1 MAFDGILMHHL
12 CAELKPLILGGRVDK
27 IHQPEK
33 DELTIGI
40 RGFQHNYTLFIS
52 IDASMPYFTTIHDKR
67 ENPQDPPMFCMLLR
81 KHLVGGKIHDM
92 YTLGYERILVIE
104 IESKNDFGDLEIKKL
119 YAEIMGKHSNIIL
132 TKPNGVIIDSIK
144 RVSMDMSRVRTILP
158 GLRYE
163 ILSTDKID
171 FSLPSEEI
179 SAHLSAHFKSVK
191 LVQALVE
198 GIQGFSPILA
208 KWMCMK
214 LELEPNVTVE
224 QLSSEALLNLE
235 KLFDFI
241 KAPFTSSQRG
251 FIFSDGHGISKR
263 VYFLNDLDPTQSVQG
278 FDSLSEA
285 VDKFFYRSNRE
296 NKMHQRTTSLK
307 KTLSMRIERYRA
319 KLSKQNLELIDAE
332 HADESK
338 QLGELI
344 IAHHYLIEKGMNRV
358 EVQNYYVNPPQAL
371 TIELDTR
378 LDAIENAQRHF
389 KKYNKLKNAL
399 IELKKHISETQEE
412 VAYLEN
418 VLTLLNNADDSKL
431 VEDIREE
438 LVMGGYVKGKS
449 KSNSKSRKST
459 KMIFKQYKSSDG
471 MDILVGK
478 SSLQNDQL
486 TTKIASN
493 KDVWLHTKDIPG
505 SHVIIRTEGITPSE
519 ETLYEAAMITAL
531 HSKAKESSN
540 VPVDYTLVKNV
551 SKPSGSKPGM
561 VIYVGN
567 KTLFVTPDYDFVKKL
582 EKN

>member
-12 CAELKPLILGGRVDK
+12 CAELKPLILGGRIDK

-40 RGFQHNYTLFIS
+40 RGFQQNYTLFIS
-52 IDASMPYFTTIHDKR
+52 IDASMPYFTAIQDKR

-132 TKPNGVIIDSIK
+132 TKPNGIIIDSIK

-171 FSLPSEEI
+171 FSLPSADI
-179 SAHLSAHFKSVK
+179 TAHLSTQYKTTK
-191 LVQALVE
+191 LAQALVE

-208 KWMCMK
+208 KWTCLK
-214 LELEPNVTVE
+214 LDLDPNITVE
-224 QLSSEALLNLE
+224 QLSSDSLQDLE
-235 KLFDFI
+235 KVLDYI
-241 KAPFTSSQRG
+241 KTPFKSSQKG
-251 FIFSDGHGISKR
+251 FIFSDANGISKR
-263 VYFLNDLDPTQSVQG
+263 VYFMDDLDPTQSVQG

-307 KTLSMRIERYRA
+307 KTLSMRVERYRA

-332 HADESK
+332 HADDSRH
-338 QLGELI
+338 LGELI
-344 IAHHYLIEKGMNRV
+344 IAHNYLIEKGMNRV
-358 EVQNYYVNPPQAL
+358 EVQNYYVDPPETL

-399 IELKKHISETQEE
+399 IELKKQIAETQEE

-418 VLTLLNNADDSKL
+418 VLTLLNNADDSKV

-438 LVMGGYVKGKS
+438 LVQGGYVKGKS
-449 KSNSKSRKST
+449 NAKTRKST
-459 KMIFKQYKSSDG
+459 KMSFKQYKSSDG
-471 MDILVGK
+471 MEILVGK

-493 KDVWLHTKDIPG
+493 KDIWLHTKDIPG
-505 SHVIIRTEGITPSE
+505 SHVIIRTEGLTPTE

-531 HSKAKESSN
+531 HSKAKDSSN

-561 VIYVGN
+561 VIYVSN
-567 KTLFVTPDYDFVKKL
+567 RTLYVTPDYDFVKKL

>member
-12 CAELKPLILGGRVDK
+12 CAELRPFILGGRIDK

-40 RGFQHNYTLFIS
+40 RGFQQNYTLFIS
-52 IDASMPYFTTIHDKR
+52 IDASMPYFTTINDKR

-81 KHLVGGKIHDM
+81 KHLVGGKIHDI

-132 TKPNGVIIDSIK
+132 TKANGVIIDSIK
-144 RVSMDMSRVRTILP
+144 RVSLDMSRVRTILP
-158 GLRYE
+158 GLTYE

-171 FSLPSEEI
+171 FSLPSKDI
-179 SAHLSAHFKSVK
+179 SEHLSTRFKTAK

-208 KWMCMK
+208 KWTCMK
-214 LELEPNVTVE
+214 LDLDPNITVE
-224 QLSSEALLNLE
+224 QLTSETLQHLE
-235 KLFDFI
+235 KVFDFI
-241 KAPFTSSQRG
+241 KSPFKSSQRG
-251 FIFSDGHGISKR
+251 FIFSDNNGISKR
-263 VYFLNDLDPTQSVQG
+263 VYFIDDLDPTQSVQG

-296 NKMHQRTTSLK
+296 NKMHQRTTALK
-307 KTLSMRIERYRA
+307 KTLSMRVERYRA

-332 HADESK
+332 HADESR

-344 IAHHYLIEKGMNRV
+344 IAYNYMIEKGMNRV
-358 EVQNYYVNPPQAL
+358 EVQNYYVDPPENL
-371 TIELDTR
+371 IIDLDTR

-399 IELKKHISETQEE
+399 IELKKQISETQEE

-418 VLTLLNNADDSKL
+418 VLALLNNADDSKL

-438 LVMGGYVKGKS
+438 LVLGGYVKGKA
-449 KSNSKSRKST
+449 NSKSRKSN
-459 KMIFKQYKSSDG
+459 KMTFKAYVSSDG

-493 KDVWLHTKDIPG
+493 KDIWLHTKDIPG
-505 SHVIIRTEGITPSE
+505 SHVIIRTEGLTPSDQ
-519 ETLYEAAMITAL
+519 TLYEAAMITAL

-567 KTLFVTPDYDFVKKL
+567 KTLYVTPDYDFVKKL